1 MRTVLFRHRA
11 LHGQN
16 ARMLYGTLC
25 VEEARRT
32 EVDQHSTPVQKIYDN
47 GGKDRCYRSCRKRAS
62 SLRSQVLPQVSSVL
76 ICPLASQTFLDKTR
90 RYALMPK

>member
-11 LHGQN
+11 LHDQN

-47 GGKDRCYRSCRKRAS
+47 GGKDRCYQSCRKSIFIFTCSGAATGFQRTYLS
-62 SLRSQVLPQVSSVL
+62 SG
-76 ICPLASQTFLDKTR
+76 LAVIPHKPR
-90 RYALMPK
+90 